1 MVEVHLPVVYCSCP
15 LLDQFHETDEAY
27 QSVGSFLGRD
37 LLRRRV
43 IHPLTGGKGFILV
56 VKIKGGPGTSLT
68 PAPGKA
74 GQVMSEWFLLFIPE

>member
-1 MVEVHLPVVYCSCP
+1 MTPAGLVQRVFLLFFSPAVVYCSCP

-43 IHPLTGGKGFILV
+43 IHSLTGGKGFILV
-56 VKIKGGPGTSLT
+56 V
-68 PAPGKA
+68 
-74 GQVMSEWFLLFIPE
+74 